1 MAVMVGSP
9 FRLENRK
16 TIKSISNECRGVFP
30 GEYQN
35 SVRPKLPLLTECQKS
50 VQPAG
55 HPKTECPNSIRK
67 LQDRKQSIKIVS
79 GNSGAKV
86 RVSKRYQKSITK
98 ISKGIKKVSKGIKKV
113 SVALRY
119 RIRLSKKY
127 QKSINGTS
135 GHYLGHSVRYPGIW
149 GHYSGHSCWTLGRA
163 SLGQGHYFW
172 IPPKKAGNTLFYT
185 FNCFPVLQSK
195 GDHHHHNRPF
205 SSSTTRTTSLS
216 ACWPQVLHRTS
227 SVVHSRHL
235 QTASVR
241 SFYRPTSPRLP

>member
-1 MAVMVGSP
+1 MERSP
-9 FRLENRK
+9 FRPENK
-16 TIKSISNECRGVFP
+16 KIIKSISNECRGVFP

-50 VQPAG
+50 VQPAR

-86 RVSKRYQKSITK
+86 RVSKRYQKSIK
-98 ISKGIKKVSKGIKKV
+98 KVSKGIKKVSKGIKKV

-149 GHYSGHSCWTLGRA
+149 GHYSGHSLGHSCWTLGRA

-172 IPPKKAGNTLFYT
+172 IPPK
-185 FNCFPVLQSK
+185 
-195 GDHHHHNRPF
+195 NRKHF
-205 SSSTTRTTSLS
+205 I
-216 ACWPQVLHRTS
+216 
-227 SVVHSRHL
+227 
-235 QTASVR
+235 
-241 SFYRPTSPRLP
+241 